1 MQLINCKFEFSLNW
15 IENCV
20 LTSAV
25 IGADANATYADSGT
39 FKITDAKRYVPILA
53 LSVEDNV
60 KLSKLLGEGFK
71 RSIYWNNYKTIDNKV
86 AELVLIMKKKT
97 KKLLD

>member
-1 MQLINCKFEFSLNW
+1 MQLINCKDEFSLNW

-25 IGADANATYADSGT
+25 IGADANATDADSGT
-39 FKITDAKRYVPILA
+39 FKITYAKRYVPILA